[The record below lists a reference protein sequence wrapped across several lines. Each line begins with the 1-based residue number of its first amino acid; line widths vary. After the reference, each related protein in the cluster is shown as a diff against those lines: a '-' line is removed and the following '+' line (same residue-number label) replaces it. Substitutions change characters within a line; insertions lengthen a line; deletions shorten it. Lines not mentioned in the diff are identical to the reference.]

1 MLMLSVLPTHFS
13 LKFKPFVQCADGHLM
28 HQVVSLFVSMKSQKD
43 PAKEYA
49 FEAFLSHL
57 DPKEHETAILVPTA
71 ERGAKN

>member
-1 MLMLSVLPTHFS
+1 MLSVLPTHFS
-13 LKFKPFVQCADGHLM
+13 LNHLSSVLM
-28 HQVVSLFVSMKSQKD
+28 RD

-57 DPKEHETAILVPTA
+57 DAKEHETAILVPTA